1 VAAPRP
7 VALITGASAGLG
19 AELARVFAHHGHE
32 LALVAR
38 RAPEL
43 TKLADELA
51 AGGGAR
57 PLVIPAD
64 LTRRDAGAHVAGE
77 LRAHGCEPSFVVN
90 NAGFGMMGHAARLD
104 RAEQLAMI
112 DLNARTLTDLSLRFI
127 DSLARHRGGILNV
140 ASVGSFVPGPGI
152 AVYCATKAYVLS
164 FSEALHHELKPKG
177 VRVTALCPGPV
188 ATGFQARAG
197 MPMDYFPSALHADA
211 ASVAR
216 HGYAALMA
224 GRRVA
229 IPGYANRI
237 SAFLPRLAPRSAV
250 LSLMNRFRRRWE
262 RRHGAGPS

>member
-1 VAAPRP
+1 VAALKP

-19 AELARVFAHHGHE
+19 LQLARVFASHGHE

-38 RAPEL
+38 RASEL
-43 TKLADELA
+43 NRLADELA
-51 AGGGAR
+51 AEGKPK
-57 PLVIPAD
+57 PLVVPAD
-64 LTRRDAGAHVAGE
+64 LTRSDAGAYVAGE
-77 LRAHGCEPSFVVN
+77 LRAHGREPSFVVN
-90 NAGFGMMGHAARLD
+90 NAGFGMMGPAARLD

-112 DLNARTLTDLSLRFI
+112 DLNARALTDLSLRFI

-140 ASVGSFVPGPGI
+140 ASVASFVPGPGI
-152 AVYCATKAYVLS
+152 AVYFATKAYVLS

-177 VRVTALCPGPV
+177 IRVTALCPGPV
-188 ATGFQARAG
+188 ATEFQARAG

-216 HGYAALMA
+216 YGYAALLA

-229 IPGYANRI
+229 IPGYASRI
-237 SAFLPRLAPRSAV
+237 SAFLPRLAPRTAV

-262 RRHGAGPS
+262 RRHGGGSN